1 MVLLRARSLG
11 VFLVAF
17 ALPLVASAQKISGP
31 RCPAGQ
37 RPSLSGCVDASAQAR
52 ARARP
57 AAEPKTVGPKPVPKP
72 DPDVVVERAKPVFI
86 EQKSKTLLIAELVR
100 LEAMLKDTRENS
112 PDYPVLV
119 KRLADGYAELEMI
132 AERERARNQA
142 AADAEAE
149 AARALERAKKPKKRG
164 TGTVL

>member
-1 MVLLRARSLG
+1 MVLLRARAFGL
-11 VFLVAF
+11 FFIAF
-17 ALPLVASAQKISGP
+17 ALPLTALAQKTSGS

-37 RPSLSGCVDASAQAR
+37 RPSLSGCVDGSAR
-52 ARARP
+52 ARVRTRP
-57 AAEPKTVGPKPVPKP
+57 DTEPKTAGPKPVPKP
-72 DPDVVVERAKPVFI
+72 DPAVIVERAKPAVF
-86 EQKSKTLLIAELVR
+86 EQRSKTLLVAELVR
-100 LEAMLKDTRENS
+100 LEAMLKDTKENS

-119 KRLADGYAELEMI
+119 KRLADGYAELEML